1 MKIRTLQATD
11 AQFYQEIRLK
21 GLKENPEAFGSTY
34 EQELQFSLEKV
45 TERITPSSGKFV
57 LGAFNEEERLM
68 GVLTFVR
75 EDGVKT
81 KHKGNVYGMYVSADA
96 RGMNIGRNLLLALI
110 EKAKQ
115 LEGLEQINL
124 TVVSNNEPAKR
135 LYNALG
141 FQVYG
146 TERNALKYGGK
157 YFDEDL
163 MVLPINL

>member
-11 AQFYQEIRLK
+11 AQSYQDIRLE
-21 GLKENPEAFGSTY
+21 GLRESPEAFGSTY
-34 EQELQFSLEKV
+34 EREVEFPLELV
-45 TERITPSSGKFV
+45 IERLKPGPSKFV
-57 LGAFNEEERLM
+57 LGAFNDEERLV

-81 KHKGNVYGMYVSADA
+81 KHKGNVYGMYVSAEA

-124 TVVSNNEPAKR
+124 TVVSHNEPAKS
-135 LYNALG
+135 LYSALG